1 MRIGFGASVWVQGL
15 ERDHLDGIGVYS
27 KNLWQNL
34 SENKECDLH
43 ALRFGVCDAPLSQ
56 APSPLSCVPI
66 RFNRQVALSIVT
78 GLPFNQL
85 GSYERAIDVFHA
97 TDHHIPKLRSV
108 PVVATLM
115 DAIPFVHPEWVS
127 PKLRFFK
134 NFAFKRSAHWAERI
148 ITISEYSKHDIS
160 EHFSIPLE
168 RIDSIPLGVDG
179 AFYAR
184 VSTESIDNTLNR
196 YQVSR
201 GCFVFVGT
209 LQPRKNVRRIIQ
221 AHRQLP
227 LMIRESHPLLI
238 IGKFGWGDPSIVNDL
253 RSMEQIG
260 HGRWLDNVS
269 NSDLHAFL
277 QSAAALV
284 YPSLY
289 EGFGLPILEG
299 FASGLPVI
307 SSNTTSIP
315 EVAGDAALLIDPE
328 SVDAIADAMQR
339 IVEDRILADS
349 LVVRG
354 SERVQDFTW
363 AKCAEQ
369 TIDVYRRLL

>member
-1 MRIGFGASVWVQGL
+1 VRIGFGANFWTQGL
-15 ERDHLDGIGVYS
+15 ERNHLDGIGVYS
-27 KNLWQNL
+27 KNLWQHL
-34 SENKECDLH
+34 SQDKASDLH
-43 ALRFGVCDAPLSQ
+43 ALRFGACDSPLDQ

-66 RFNRQVALSIVT
+66 RFNRQVALTMMT
-78 GLPFNQL
+78 GLPFRQL
-85 GSYERAIDVFHA
+85 GSFEREIDVFHA

-127 PKLRFFK
+127 QKLRFLK
-134 NFAFKRSAHWAERI
+134 NLAFKRTAHWAERI
-148 ITISEYSKHDIS
+148 ITVSEYSKHDIS
-160 EHFSIPLE
+160 EYFSIPAE
-168 RIDSIPLGVDG
+168 RIDSIPLGVNE

-184 VSTESIDNTLNR
+184 VSAEAINSTLSR
-196 YQVSR
+196 YHIPH

-209 LQPRKNVRRIIQ
+209 LQPRKNVRRIFQ

-227 LMIRESHPLLI
+227 LIIRESHPLLI
-238 IGKFGWGDPSIVNDL
+238 IGKFGWGDPAIVGDL
-253 RSMEQIG
+253 HSMEREG
-260 HGRWLDNVS
+260 LGRWLGDVS
-269 NSDLHAFL
+269 DDDLYAFL
-277 QSAAALV
+277 QSAVALV

-315 EVAGDAALLIDPE
+315 EVAGDAALLVDPE
-328 SVDAIADAMQR
+328 STDEIADAMQR
-339 IVEDRILADS
+339 VVEDRVLANC
-349 LVVRG
+349 LIARG
-354 SERVQDFTW
+354 AERVQSFTW

-369 TIDVYRRLL
+369 TMAVYKQLG

>member
-1 MRIGFGASVWVQGL
+1 MRVGFGASAWVKGL
-15 ERDHLDGIGVYS
+15 ERNHLDGIGVYS

-34 SENKECDLH
+34 LDSKECDLH
-43 ALRFGVCDAPLSQ
+43 ALRFGACDAPLSQ
-56 APSPLSCVPI
+56 EPSPLTCVPI
-66 RFNRQVALSIVT
+66 RFKRQVALSIVT
-78 GLPFNQL
+78 GSPFNQL
-85 GSYERAIDVFHA
+85 GSYERSVDVFHA

-127 PKLRFFK
+127 RKLRFFK

-160 EHFSIPLE
+160 EHFSISLD
-168 RIDSIPLGVDG
+168 RIDSIPLGVDD
-179 AFYAR
+179 AFYTR
-184 VSTESIDNTLNR
+184 VSAENIDETLSR
-196 YQVSR
+196 YQVPQRS
-201 GCFVFVGT
+201 FVFVGT

-227 LMIRESHPLLI
+227 SMIRKEHPLLI
-238 IGKFGWGDPSIVNDL
+238 IGKFGWGDPSIVEDL
-253 RSMEQIG
+253 HAMEQTG
-260 HGRWLDNVS
+260 QGRWLDDVS

-315 EVAGDAALLIDPE
+315 EVAGDAALLVDPE
-328 SVDAIADAMQR
+328 STDEIADAMQR
-339 IVEDRILADS
+339 IVEDSALADS
-349 LVVRG
+349 LIARG
-354 SERVQDFTW
+354 AERVKQFTW
-363 AKCAEQ
+363 SKCAEQ
-369 TIDVYRRLL
+369 TMTVYKQLG